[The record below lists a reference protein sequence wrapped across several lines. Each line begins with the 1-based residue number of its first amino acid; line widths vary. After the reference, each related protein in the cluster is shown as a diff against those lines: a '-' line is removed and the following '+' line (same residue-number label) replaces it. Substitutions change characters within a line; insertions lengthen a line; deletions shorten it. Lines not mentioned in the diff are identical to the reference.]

1 MTLSFLDAA
10 RETPRALAFVG
21 PAEAITCASFAERIR
36 LEMERLDERMRQE
49 MERLDE
55 RATPR
60 AALSPRPTI
69 DSLARLGALVEMR
82 RPTALLHPRL
92 SAAERR
98 ARLELAAPIFDA
110 DEGRLVPP
118 RGDAQRRADEPL
130 GVIDVARRGLDV
142 ARGGLDVA
150 RGGAATD
157 DGGDEWPLAIVFTS
171 GTTGAPKGIV
181 LPRRSFLASAA
192 MSAER
197 FGWRDDDR
205 WLLCLPL
212 AHVGGLSVVTRSLL
226 ARKPVVLARSSAPR
240 DIAAALDDGR
250 ATLASFVPAQLAR
263 LFRELPEWRAPRALR
278 MALVGGAGASPALV
292 AEAERRGVPVFTSY
306 GLTETCSQ
314 VATRLP
320 GDPPDRLAPLPG
332 VRLRIVGGRIEIA
345 SPSLAAGFFPADP
358 AAPEFA
364 PGGWLRTRDRGRLD
378 ERGRLTTLG
387 RADDVIVTGGE
398 NVDPLVVERALEEAP
413 EIAAALVFPLP
424 DPVFGQ
430 IVAAALVPRV
440 ADAAEATHADA
451 GEAAVAAAERAAAAL
466 APHERPRAFAVAA
479 ELPHNA
485 VGKLDRRAA
494 ARLFAADARRA

>member
-10 RETPRALAFVG
+10 DEAPRALAFVG
-21 PAEAITCASFAERIR
+21 PSEAIDFAAFAERVRGAVAR
-36 LEMERLDERMRQE
+36 LREAGA
-49 MERLDE
+49 E
-55 RATPR
+55 RAPR

-69 DSLARLGALVEMR
+69 EGLATLGALFELRLPIV
-82 RPTALLHPRL
+82 PLHPRL

-98 ARLELAAPIFDA
+98 ARLELAAPVFDA

-118 RGDAQRRADEPL
+118 HGAARRAD
-130 GVIDVARRGLDV
+130 GSAAQRDDAGARTARRDE
-142 ARGGLDVA
+142 
-150 RGGAATD
+150 
-157 DGGDEWPLAIVFTS
+157 GGDEWPLAIVFTS
-171 GTTGAPKGIV
+171 GTTGTPKGIV

-226 ARKPVVLARSSAPR
+226 ARKPVVLARSSSPR
-240 DIAAALDDGR
+240 DVAAALDEGR

-278 MALVGGAGASPALV
+278 MALVGGAGTSPALV
-292 AEAERRGVPVFTSY
+292 AEAERRGVPIFTSY

-332 VRLRIVGGRIEIA
+332 VRLRIADGLIEVA
-345 SPSLAAGFFPADP
+345 APSLAAGFFPADP

-398 NVDPLVVERALEEAP
+398 NVDPLVVERALEAAP

-430 IVAAALVPRV
+430 VVAAALVPR
-440 ADAAEATHADA
+440 
-451 GEAAVAAAERAAAAL
+451 GAVAADATVAAAQRAAAAL
-466 APHERPRAFAVAA
+466 APHERPRAFALTAD
-479 ELPHNA
+479 LPHNA
-485 VGKLDRRAA
+485 AGKPDRRAA
-494 ARLFAADARRA
+494 ARLFAASARRA

>member
-21 PAEAITCASFAERIR
+21 PAEAITYASFAERIR

-69 DSLARLGALVEMR
+69 DSLARLVALVEMR

-110 DEGRLVPP
+110 DDGRLVLP
-118 RGDAQRRADEPL
+118 RDDAQRRADEPQ
-130 GVIDVARRGLDV
+130 GE
-142 ARGGLDVA
+142 LDVA

-440 ADAAEATHADA
+440 ADAAEATVAA
-451 GEAAVAAAERAAAAL
+451 AAEATVAAAERAAAAL